1 MLLDPASALATL
13 LATSTAPVVPPTQLN
28 FHNVHANSNPLARA
42 QATALLMSST
52 PVLAHQVR
60 HQITMTA
67 LQSVNAA
74 QSMLDL
80 STGDDEEN
88 LAMGMLAESE
98 DSTTGTTAMVGAA
111 AAALALINM
120 RR

>member
-1 MLLDPASALATL
+1 MLLDQALATL
-13 LATSTAPVVPPTQLN
+13 LASTAPAVPPTQLN
-28 FHNVHANSNPLARA
+28 FHNVHANVSPLARA

-52 PVLAHQVR
+52 PVLAQTVR
-60 HQITMTA
+60 HQITQTA

-80 STGDDEEN
+80 STSIGDDDEN
-88 LAMGMLAESE
+88 MVPNMLPESE
-98 DSTTGTTAMVGAA
+98 DTGTTAMVGAA
-111 AAALALINM
+111 AAALALMNM